1 MSGRLRLRLPAL
13 APALAALAIT
23 ALPAAAQERVDL
35 AGAIDA
41 ALASHPSV
49 VQAQAAVQSA
59 ALALRMAEIDH
70 GDVTVSLRATPA
82 AGSVNLAPWEDGEFS
97 DVVDTFDADTSAT
110 VSAQVDL
117 PWGMTIAGSY
127 TAGVELDD
135 LDDRGAGAED
145 RFTDAQSLSISQDL
159 LPAGSLAPAAA
170 ALAGRRDD
178 LRLAQLR
185 LLRARSDVTRQVA
198 GTFLSLIERT
208 AALDVW
214 KERLAAAEREL
225 ANTRALADQQAA
237 DPIDLLNARIA
248 AVEQRNAVAD
258 ARALLVLDSEA
269 FFADLALPMTA
280 LVIPTVDADA
290 LRRAALALLDAP
302 AATAGADDS
311 LAVLEAQAQLA
322 AAELRLEQARRGWL
336 PALTVNLDYT
346 KSGGAPG
353 LGRLSVSLTGSYTL
367 YDNGRREVAVQQ
379 AEEQVDAAR
388 RALRSARSTAQ
399 SGLERSRIDLQ
410 RAIAADVLAVLRHE
424 RAVLQAEQA
433 ARRHAAGAISDAA
446 LADAA
451 LPLQEAVDAARTAVH
466 ALGRAYMA
474 LAIDLSVD
482 TAQALAAIAG

>member
-49 VQAQAAVQSA
+49 VQAQTAVQSA

-336 PALTVNLDYT
+336 PALAVSLDYT

-466 ALGRAYMA
+466 SLGRAYMA

>member
-1 MSGRLRLRLPAL
+1 MSGRLRLPAL

-23 ALPAAAQERVDL
+23 ALPAAAQEGIGL

-82 AGSVNLAPWEDGEFS
+82 AGSVHLAPWEDGEFS

-198 GTFLSLIERT
+198 GTFLSLVERT

-214 KERLAAAEREL
+214 KERLAAAERDL
-225 ANTRALADQQAA
+225 ANTRALADRQAA

-302 AATAGADDS
+302 AATAGADDA

-336 PALTVNLDYT
+336 PALAVSLDYT

-367 YDNGRREVAVQQ
+367 YDDGRREVAVQQ

-399 SGLERSRIDLQ
+399 SGLERSRIDLR

-433 ARRHAAGAISDAA
+433 ALRHAAGAISDAA
-446 LADAA
+446 LSDAA

-466 ALGRAYMA
+466 ALGRAYLA

>member
-1 MSGRLRLRLPAL
+1 MSGRLRLRL
-13 APALAALAIT
+13 PALAALAIT
-23 ALPAAAQERVDL
+23 ALPAAVQERVDL

-49 VQAQAAVQSA
+49 VQAQTAVQSA

-336 PALTVNLDYT
+336 PALAVSLDYT

-466 ALGRAYMA
+466 SLGRAYMA

>member
-1 MSGRLRLRLPAL
+1 MSVRLRLL

-23 ALPAAAQERVDL
+23 ALPAAAQEGIGL
-35 AGAIDA
+35 ARAIDA

-82 AGSVNLAPWEDGEFS
+82 SGSVHLAPWEDGEFS

-135 LDDRGAGAED
+135 LDDFGSTAEE
-145 RFTDAQSLSISQDL
+145 RYTDAQSLSISQDL
-159 LPAGSLAPAAA
+159 LPAGPLAPAAA

-185 LLRARSDVTRQVA
+185 LLRARSDVTQQVSR
-198 GTFLSLIERT
+198 TFLSLIERT
-208 AALDVW
+208 AALAVSQ
-214 KERLAAAEREL
+214 ERLAAAEREL
-225 ANTRALADQQAA
+225 ANTRSLADQGAA

-248 AVEQRNAVAD
+248 AVERRNAVAD
-258 ARALLVLDSEA
+258 ARAALALDGAA
-269 FFADLALPMTA
+269 FFADLELPQTA
-280 LVIPTVDADA
+280 LVAPAVDADA

-302 AATAGADDS
+302 AATAGADDF

-336 PALTVNLDYT
+336 PALAVSLDYT
-346 KSGGAPG
+346 KSRGAPG
-353 LGRLSVSLTGSYTL
+353 LGRLSLSLTGSYTL
-367 YDNGRREVAVQQ
+367 YDSGRREVAVQQ

-388 RALRSARSTAQ
+388 RSLRTARNTAQ
-399 SGLERSRIDLQ
+399 SGLERTRLDLR
-410 RAIAADVLAVLRHE
+410 RAIAADELAVLRRE
-424 RAVLQAEQA
+424 RAALQAEQA

-451 LPLQEAVDAARTAVH
+451 LPLQEAEDAARAAVH
-466 ALGRAYMA
+466 ALGRAYLA

-482 TAQALAAIAG
+482 SAQALAAIAG

>member
-1 MSGRLRLRLPAL
+1 MSVRLRLL

-23 ALPAAAQERVDL
+23 ALPAAAQEGIGL
-35 AGAIDA
+35 ARAIDA

-82 AGSVNLAPWEDGEFS
+82 SGSVHLAPWEDGEFS

-135 LDDRGAGAED
+135 LDDFGSTAEE
-145 RFTDAQSLSISQDL
+145 RYTDAQSLSISQDL
-159 LPAGSLAPAAA
+159 LPAGPLAPAAA

-185 LLRARSDVTRQVA
+185 LLRARSDVTQQVA
-198 GTFLSLIERT
+198 RTFLSLIERT
-208 AALDVW
+208 AALAVSQ
-214 KERLAAAEREL
+214 ERLAAAEREL
-225 ANTRALADQQAA
+225 ANTRSLADQGAA

-248 AVEQRNAVAD
+248 AVERRNAVAD
-258 ARALLVLDSEA
+258 ARASLALDGAA
-269 FFADLALPMTA
+269 FFADLELPQTA
-280 LVIPTVDADA
+280 LVALAVDADA

-302 AATAGADDS
+302 AATAGADDF

-336 PALTVNLDYT
+336 PALAVSLDYT
-346 KSGGAPG
+346 KSRGAPG
-353 LGRLSVSLTGSYTL
+353 LGRLSLSLTGSYTL
-367 YDNGRREVAVQQ
+367 YDSGRREVAVQQ

-388 RALRSARSTAQ
+388 RSLRTARNTAQ
-399 SGLERSRIDLQ
+399 SGLERTRLDLR
-410 RAIAADVLAVLRHE
+410 RAIAADELAVLRRE
-424 RAVLQAEQA
+424 RAALQAEQA

-451 LPLQEAVDAARTAVH
+451 LPLQEAEDAARAAVH
-466 ALGRAYMA
+466 ALGRAYLA

-482 TAQALAAIAG
+482 SAQALAAIAG

>member
-49 VQAQAAVQSA
+49 VQAQTAVQSA

-336 PALTVNLDYT
+336 PALAVSLDYT
-346 KSGGAPG
+346 KSGGTPG

-466 ALGRAYMA
+466 SLGRAYMA

>member
-1 MSGRLRLRLPAL
+1 MSGRLRLPAL

-23 ALPAAAQERVDL
+23 ALPAAAQDGIGL
-35 AGAIDA
+35 ARAIDA

-59 ALALRMAEIDH
+59 ALAVRMAEIDH
-70 GDVTVSLRATPA
+70 GDVTVSVRATPA
-82 AGSVNLAPWEDGEFS
+82 AGSVSLAPWEDGEFS

-135 LDDRGAGAED
+135 LDGFGSNAEE
-145 RFTDAQSLSISQDL
+145 RYTDAQSVSISQDL

-208 AALDVW
+208 ATLAVW
-214 KERLAAAEREL
+214 EGRLAAAEREL
-225 ANTRALADQQAA
+225 ANTRSLADQGAA
-237 DPIDLLNARIA
+237 DPIALLDARIA
-248 AVEQRNAVAD
+248 AVERRNAVED
-258 ARALLVLDSEA
+258 ARALLALDGAA
-269 FFADLALPMTA
+269 FFADLDLPLTA
-280 LVIPTVDADA
+280 LVAPAVDADA
-290 LRRAALALLDAP
+290 LRRAALELLDAP
-302 AATAGADDS
+302 AATAGADDF
-311 LAVLEAQAQLA
+311 LAVLEAQAQLT
-322 AAELRLEQARRGWL
+322 AAELRLAQARRGWL
-336 PALTVNLDYT
+336 PALAVSLDYT
-346 KSGGAPG
+346 KSRGAPG
-353 LGRLSVSLTGSYTL
+353 LGRLSLSLTGSYTL

-388 RALRSARSTAQ
+388 RAVHAARSTAQ
-399 SGLERSRIDLQ
+399 SGLERSRLDLL
-410 RAIAADVLAVLRHE
+410 RAIAADELAVLRHE

-433 ARRHAAGAISDAA
+433 ARRHAAGALSDAA

-451 LPLQEAVDAARTAVH
+451 LPLQEAEDAARTAIH
-466 ALGRAYMA
+466 ALGRAYLA

-482 TAQALAAIAG
+482 SAQALAAIAG